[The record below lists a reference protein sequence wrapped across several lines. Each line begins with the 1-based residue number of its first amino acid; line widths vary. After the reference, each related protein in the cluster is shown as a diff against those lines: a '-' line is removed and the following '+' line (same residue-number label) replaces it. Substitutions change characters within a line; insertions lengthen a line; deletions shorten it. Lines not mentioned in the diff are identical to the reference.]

1 MNRITEKTGKYAI
14 GSILFLSFFL
24 WGNLWGTDAQP
35 LSPKYFPPKNSPVTS
50 YGQLYVHGRYLTDQ
64 HGDTIALHG
73 QSFAWSSWWPQY
85 WNAKVVSWLVS
96 DWKVDIVRAS
106 MGIDVQPGYLNDSVH
121 QVNLLEG
128 VVDAAIREGVYVII
142 DWHCEAF
149 HQAEVIRFFTKMAQ
163 RYGKY
168 PNILYEIINEPNN
181 TQTWPEVKAYA
192 ETVIPAIRQYDK
204 KNIIIV
210 GCPYWDQKIREV
222 ADSPLTGY
230 TNIMYTVHFYAATH
244 GQWLRDDCTYAYH
257 KNIPIF
263 VTECNGSEASG
274 SGHIDYMQWDAWWNY
289 CDSHKISWINWSIS
303 DKPHELCSA
312 LMPHASANGGWND
325 LQLTETGKYVRHKLR
340 SYHNNT
346 STKLIKK

>member
-1 MNRITEKTGKYAI
+1 MNQITAKTCKYAI
-14 GSILFLSFFL
+14 GSILFLGFFL
-24 WGNLWGTDAQP
+24 WGNLWSINAQTVA
-35 LSPKYFPPKNSPVTS
+35 LKYLPPKNSPVAR
-50 YGQLYVHGRYLTDQ
+50 YGKLSVHGRYLTDQ

-73 QSFAWSSWWPQY
+73 QSLAWSSWWPQY
-85 WNAKVVSWLVS
+85 WNAKVVSWLAS

-106 MGIDVQPGYLNDSVH
+106 MGIDVNPGYLNDSAQ
-121 QVNLLEG
+121 QVNLLET
-128 VVDAAIREGVYVII
+128 VVDAAIRQGVYVII

-149 HQAEVIRFFTKMAQ
+149 HQAKAICFFKNMAQ

-192 ETVIPAIRQYDK
+192 QALIPAIRQYDK

-274 SGHIDYMQWDAWWNY
+274 NGHIDYKQWNAWWNY
-289 CDSHKISWINWSIS
+289 CDQHKISWINWSIS

-312 LMPHASANGGWND
+312 LIPHASENGGWNAS
-325 LQLTETGKYVRHKLR
+325 QLTETGKYVRHTLR
-340 SYHNNT
+340 SYHN
-346 STKLIKK
+346 